1 LATHGILTSTA
12 EEAEMSLAISVIVL
26 LVAFTICAWSG
37 RLLAGHYQDRWEVA
51 AVLAVG
57 GCLFGAVSVTG
68 RAHGATAGWPEAVI
82 GLSMAAGLFAGY
94 YRRRNAR

>member
-1 LATHGILTSTA
+1 
-12 EEAEMSLAISVIVL
+12 MSLPISVIVL

-37 RLLAGHYQDRWEVA
+37 RVLAGHYQDGWEVA

-57 GCLFGAVSVTG
+57 VCMLGATGLTG
-68 RAHGATAGWPEAVI
+68 RAHGAPAGWPEIVI

-94 YRRRNAR
+94 YRRPHAR